1 MRTSFTKEQLLDPN
15 LKAAEAQ
22 LRSCVHCG
30 ICTATCPTYVLLGNE
45 LDSPRGRIQIIQQM
59 LEQDARPSATIV
71 THIDRCLS
79 CLACVSACP
88 SGVNY
93 PRLIDEARAHIE
105 RKQVRPWT
113 QDLVRRGLGFVLTRR
128 RILTPM
134 ITLARF
140 VAPLRTFLPRRLAH
154 LLATASTLPRS
165 NAPKDPIKVSAPTR
179 RVALHAGCVQEV
191 VAAHITRSAQRA
203 LAALNVESVLVEG
216 SGCCGAL
223 NHHLG
228 QSPEA
233 TARATALCHEVQAK
247 ETDVSFEAIITTAT
261 GCGSVI
267 KDYGFQVG
275 TVASQSIGART
286 RDVMEYALAVISPKE
301 FPSRT
306 LRVAYHKPCSL
317 LHGMK
322 HSESGPEL
330 LRKLG
335 FEVLEPSDQTCCGSA
350 GVYNI
355 LEPGISQSLQAQK
368 AKALLALNAN
378 VIVSA
383 NIGCLAQIAAAANL
397 PVLHPIEL
405 VDWALNGEKPIQLAH
420 LPVS

>member
-1 MRTSFTKEQLLDPN
+1 MRTNFTPEQLEDPH

-45 LDSPRGRIQIIQQM
+45 LDSPRGRIQLIQQM
-59 LEQDARPSATIV
+59 LEQDAKPSPVIV

-93 PRLIDEARAHIE
+93 PRLIDQARIHIE
-105 RKQVRPWT
+105 KKQARPWL
-113 QDLVRRGLGFVLTRR
+113 QNLVRRGLGYVLPRR
-128 RILTPM
+128 ALLRPLIA
-134 ITLARF
+134 LARF
-140 VAPLRTFLPRRLAH
+140 VVPLKKILPTPIARLVS
-154 LLATASTLPRS
+154 TASALPVSQKHRS
-165 NAPKDPIKVSAPTR
+165 QPKVSMPTA

-191 VAAHITRSAQRA
+191 VASHITLATTRV
-203 LAALNVESVLVEG
+203 LAALNVEAVLVEG

-228 QSPEA
+228 QEPQA
-233 TARATALCHEVQAK
+233 KARASSLCADIQTK
-247 ETDVSFEAIITTAT
+247 EGAMTFDAVITTAT

-267 KDYGFQVG
+267 KDYGFQLGSSLGHSVG
-275 TVASQSIGART
+275 TRT
-286 RDVMEYALAVISPKE
+286 RDVMEYALSMLPPKAYPKQE
-301 FPSRT
+301 
-306 LRVAYHKPCSL
+306 LRIAYHKPCSL
-317 LHGMK
+317 LHSMK
-322 HSESGPEL
+322 QASCGPDM
-330 LRKLG
+330 LRRLG
-335 FEVLEPSDQTCCGSA
+335 FDVVEPSDQTCCGSA

-355 LEPGISQSLQAQK
+355 LEPDIARTLQSQK
-368 AKALLALNAN
+368 VKALQALNADI
-378 VIVSA
+378 IVSP

-405 VDWALNGEKPIQLAH
+405 ADWALNGTRPLIFKH